1 MTSSR
6 FEELEKRC
14 SKLKKARIIRLVFI
28 IASLFLAAFS
38 SYYWTN
44 HSHISLVVTSVPIVV
59 PVSEPVVTEV
69 QPIVRDQNESN
80 STIPEKTIVP
90 ELVPEEILFLAPQLS
105 KKDVK
110 PSANEAKE
118 AAKFL
123 SQEGQLLKN
132 YNAVQSFDNAYALAH
147 FYFERQSYSDVI
159 IWAKETSRYNSR
171 SEKPWILYAKAKFL
185 LGDRAEAIRSLELF
199 LSYINSKEAHELL
212 NFYKGQE

>member
-1 MTSSR
+1 MTNRR
-6 FEELEKRC
+6 FEELERRC
-14 SKLKKARIIRLVFI
+14 SKLKKARILRLVFI
-28 IASLFLAAFS
+28 IGSLFLAGFS

-44 HSHISLVVTSVPIVV
+44 HSHISIVV
-59 PVSEPVVTEV
+59 EPVPASEPIATVTEV

-80 STIPEKTIVP
+80 STLTEKTIVP
-90 ELVPEEILFLAPQLS
+90 KIVPEEILFLAPQLF
-105 KKDVK
+105 KKDAK
-110 PSANEAKE
+110 LSTAETKE
-118 AAKFL
+118 ATKLL

-132 YNAVQSFDNAYALAH
+132 YNTVQNFENAYALAH

-159 IWAKETSRYNSR
+159 IWVKETSKHDSR